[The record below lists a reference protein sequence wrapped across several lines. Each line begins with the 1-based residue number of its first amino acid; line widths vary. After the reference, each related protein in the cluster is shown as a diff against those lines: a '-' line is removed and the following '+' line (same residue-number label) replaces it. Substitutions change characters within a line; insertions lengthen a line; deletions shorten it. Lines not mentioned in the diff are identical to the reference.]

1 MTQHNAALVEET
13 NATIAQTDG
22 QVTALDG
29 IVASFRLT
37 ADALGDDE
45 MAWQQDEPVPQGEV
59 YRAAV

>member
-1 MTQHNAALVEET
+1 
-13 NATIAQTDG
+13 
-22 QVTALDG
+22 VTALDG

-45 MAWQQDEPVPQGEV
+45 MVWQQDEPDLQGEV